1 MKQTKVKDC
10 VKTEHGTSRMK
21 VILRYQNI
29 YLLFLFTLLQTAL
42 HAQVPAD
49 SIPQVILGDIS
60 VEGNHRTRTNIIT
73 RELAINS
80 GDTIPTSLLAET
92 LEIDRRKVINT
103 NLFITVEMIPE
114 ANADSIRTNIRIL
127 VKERW
132 YFIATPVFQLADRN
146 FNEWWYDRNRDLSR
160 TIYGVYMSY
169 GNVTGRADK
178 LRVLAEF
185 GFIPKFEVTY
195 SLPYLDK
202 AQKTGITVGASY
214 STNKTMAFRTWR
226 DKLSYLNSE
235 DINKKRFYTFVALT
249 RRNKYYTFHSLDLRW
264 SSTQISDT
272 IAVLNPNYLLKSRT
286 DQKYF
291 QLTYSFSYDKRDN
304 FQYPL
309 RGKVGGIQFSKIG
322 LLPSDHI
329 NQAYVYGSYKQFFQ
343 LSKRFFANS
352 GIRARASAPQRQPY
366 LQTIGLGYR
375 NDLVRGYE
383 LYVIDGQSYGLLKNE
398 LKYKIFSTQKTI
410 PWIPIRQFNTIPLA
424 AYLNTFAD
432 AAYVKNSYP
441 ELSNTRLGNKFIYGA
456 GAGVDVVTFY
466 NIVARFNLTVNGKG
480 ERRFFFNIGREF

>member
-1 MKQTKVKDC
+1 MKET
-10 VKTEHGTSRMK
+10 
-21 VILRYQNI
+21 LRYQNT
-29 YLLFLFTLLQTAL
+29 YFLLFLLLFTKTL

-49 SIPQVILGDIS
+49 TIPQVILGDIL
-60 VEGNHRTRTNIIT
+60 VEGNHRTRTSIIT
-73 RELAINS
+73 RELAIKT
-80 GDTIPTSLLAET
+80 GDTIRRNLLAET
-92 LEIDRRKVINT
+92 LEIDRRKIINT
-103 NLFITVEMIPE
+103 NLFITVEVFPE
-114 ANADSIRTNIRIL
+114 LNQDSIRTNIRIV

-146 FNEWWYDRNRDLSR
+146 FNEWWYDRNRDFSR
-160 TIYGVYMSY
+160 IIYGVYMSY

-178 LRVLAEF
+178 LRVVAEF
-185 GFIPKFEVTY
+185 GFIPKFEVSY

-214 STNKTMAFRTWR
+214 STNKTMAYRTWR

-235 DINKKRFYTFVALT
+235 DINKKRFYTFVSLT

-264 SSTQISDT
+264 SNTQISDT
-272 IAVLNPNYLLKSRT
+272 IAILNPNYLLKSRT
-286 DQKYF
+286 DQQYF

-309 RGKVGGIQFSKIG
+309 RGKVGGIQVSKIG
-322 LLPSDHI
+322 LLPSDKI
-329 NQAYVYGSYKQFFQ
+329 NQAYVYGSYKHFFQ
-343 LSKRFFANS
+343 LSERFFANS
-352 GIRARASAPQRQPY
+352 GIRARASLPQRQPY

-383 LYVIDGQSYGLLKNE
+383 LYVVDGQNYGLLKNE

-456 GAGVDVVTFY
+456 GAGVDIVTFY

>member
-1 MKQTKVKDC
+1 MKQTKIKDRF
-10 VKTEHGTSRMK
+10 KTEHGKSRMK
-21 VILRYQNI
+21 GTLRYQDI
-29 YLLFLFTLLQTAL
+29 YFIFLFTLLSTAL
-42 HAQVPAD
+42 HAQIPAD
-49 SIPQVILGDIS
+49 SIPQVILGDII
-60 VEGNHRTRTNIIT
+60 VEGNHHTRTNIIT
-73 RELAINS
+73 RELVIKS

-92 LEIDRRKVINT
+92 LEIDRRKVVNT

-160 TIYGVYMSY
+160 IIYGVYMSY

-235 DINKKRFYTFVALT
+235 DINKKRFYTFVSLT

-272 IAVLNPNYLLKSRT
+272 IAILNPNYLLKSRT

-309 RGKVGGIQFSKIG
+309 RGKVGGVQFSKIG
-322 LLPSDHI
+322 LLPSDNI
-329 NQAYVYGSYKQFFQ
+329 NQAYVYASYKQFFQ
-343 LSKRFFANS
+343 LSERFFANS
-352 GIRARASAPQRQPY
+352 GIRARTSIPQRQPY

-456 GAGVDVVTFY
+456 GAGLDVVTFY
-466 NIVARFNLTVNGKG
+466 NIVARFNLTINGKG